1 MDAQLITRIVVS
13 IVAIFNLLA
22 AQFGWNPFDA
32 DESDIYL
39 VVSTIF
45 MIVMFV
51 RGFWKNNNF
60 TEAAKLAQDV
70 LDEIKLDQK
79 LYKLEQKKSSNT
91 NVNVEDVKNDD
102 ASL

>member
-13 IVAIFNLLA
+13 FIAIFNLVA
-22 AQFGWNPFDA
+22 AEFGWSPFSA

-45 MIVMFV
+45 MLVMFI

-79 LYKLEQKKSSNT
+79 EYKLEQKNKAANS
-91 NVNVEDVKNDD
+91 VNKEE
-102 ASL
+102 